1 MGGSGGGGGSIDPS
15 EISRKVRQAEKQAH
29 DQGFDSKIN
38 DEINDLLKDFNG
50 RDYGAIQRH
59 LETINN
65 TLDSEIEGR
74 IDLRYGGSVSKHTY
88 VDGLSDIDALALIHN
103 TDLAD
108 KSPEEVKQYFFD
120 QLVQRLPDSKI
131 TMGTLAITIKYSDGV
146 EVQILPATKHGD
158 YFRIPNSKGLNE
170 WSHLINPK
178 AFAVS
183 LRAVNQKTAGKL
195 VPMVKLA
202 KSIISSLPENR
213 QLSGYHTEALA
224 VDIFS
229 RYTGVKTVKEMV
241 KYFFDNASD
250 AVHNPLKDKTGQ
262 STHVDDYL
270 GEPNSVERKMVSDS
284 LAQIARKM
292 SNADGRQ
299 SNRAWDDILKGE

>member
-1 MGGSGGGGGSIDPS
+1 MGGSGSGGSIDPS
-15 EISRKVRQAEKQAH
+15 EISRKVRQAEEQAQ

-38 DEINDLLKDFNG
+38 DEINNLLKDFND
-50 RDYGAIQRH
+50 RDYEAIQRH
-59 LETINN
+59 LDHINN

-88 VDGLSDIDALALIHN
+88 VDGLSDIDALALINN

-108 KSPEEVKQYFFD
+108 KTPEEVKQYFFD
-120 QLVQRLPDSKI
+120 QLVKRLPGTEI
-131 TMGTLAITIKYSDGV
+131 TMGALAITIKYSDGI
-146 EVQILPATKHGD
+146 EVQILPAIKHGD
-158 YFRIPNSKGLNE
+158 HFRIPNSKGLNQ

-178 AFAVS
+178 AFAVA
-183 LRAVNQKTAGKL
+183 LRAVNQKMAGKL
-195 VPMVKLA
+195 VPMIKIA
-202 KSIISSLPENR
+202 KSIISSLPEKR

-229 RYTGVKTVKEMV
+229 KYAGTKTIKEMV
-241 KYFFDNASD
+241 KHFFVVASD
-250 AVHNPLKDKTGQ
+250 SVHNPLQDKTGQ

-270 GEPNSVERKMVSDS
+270 GNSNSLERKMVSDS

-299 SNRAWDDILKGE
+299 SERAWDDILDGE